1 MKKKDIE
8 HPKLYINFK
17 NTMEGVIFFYY
28 SNKLNNSGKRLI
40 ESYLNKEIDKFSNEE
55 LFKLNLIEYKKLTT
69 YITRQERILK
79 VYLKKGFNSKYE
91 IVKESLKLMYKFKN
105 NFESIINNES

>member
-1 MKKKDIE
+1 MKKKDFE
-8 HPKLYINFK
+8 HPKLYIDFK
-17 NTMEGVIFFYY
+17 NTMEGVMFFYY

-40 ESYLNKEIDKFSNEE
+40 ESYLNKTIDSFSNEE
-55 LFKLNLIEYKKLTT
+55 LFKLNLIEYKKLKT
-69 YITRQERILK
+69 YIIRQERIMK

-105 NFESIINNES
+105 NFESIVNNES